1 MSANAI
7 LGIYDIDPCHR
18 YWRNQ
23 GKSRPMAELFL
34 NINDVPT
41 HHSGGPQGISRPA
54 GSNEPRECTKQKS
67 RPHGDFLVWW
77 TLGDLNS

>member
-1 MSANAI
+1 
-7 LGIYDIDPCHR
+7 
-18 YWRNQ
+18 
-23 GKSRPMAELFL
+23 MAELFL